1 MLINRDDN
9 FGAPIKSG
17 VNDDLTAI
25 IALGVDSNGD
35 ALLATNVS
43 GAGVTC
49 RGFSLTTG
57 VEGSGDYEVDKSRI
71 EFIRHG
77 KIDGFSGFTI
87 GADVYLG
94 AAGAVST
101 TVTTGTGKLKQKLG
115 FAIAADTLMVEIEQ
129 AEEIA

>member
-1 MLINRDDN
+1 MLKNRDYG

-17 VNDDLTAI
+17 VNDDITAI

-49 RGFSLTTG
+49 RGFALSTG
-57 VEGSGDYEVDKSRI
+57 VEGSGDYKVNKSRI
-71 EFIRHG
+71 EFIRQG
-77 KIDGFSGFTI
+77 KIDGFSGLTI
-87 GADVYLG
+87 GNDVYLG
-94 AAGAVST
+94 EAGVVST

-129 AEEIA
+129 AETLT

>member
-1 MLINRDDN
+1 MLINRDYG

-17 VNDDLTAI
+17 VNDDITAI
-25 IALGVDSNGD
+25 IALGVDSSGD

-43 GAGVTC
+43 GAGVAC
-49 RGFSLTTG
+49 RGFALTKG
-57 VEGSGDYEVDKSRI
+57 VEGSGDYEVDKSKIKFVRQ
-71 EFIRHG
+71 G

-94 AAGAVST
+94 AAGVVST
-101 TVTTGTGKLKQKLG
+101 TVTTGTGKLKQKVG

-129 AEEIA
+129 AEELT

>member
-1 MLINRDDN
+1 MFKNKDDN

-17 VNDDLTAI
+17 VNDNITAI

-43 GAGVTC
+43 GAGVAC
-49 RGFSLTTG
+49 RGFALTKG
-57 VEGSGDYEVDKSRI
+57 IEGSGDYKTNKRRI
-71 EFIRHG
+71 EFIRQG
-77 KIDGFSGFTI
+77 KYDGFSGFTI

-101 TVTTGTGKLKQKLG
+101 TVTTGSGKLKQKVG
-115 FAIAADTLMVEIEQ
+115 FAIAADTLMVELEQ
-129 AEEIA
+129 AEELA